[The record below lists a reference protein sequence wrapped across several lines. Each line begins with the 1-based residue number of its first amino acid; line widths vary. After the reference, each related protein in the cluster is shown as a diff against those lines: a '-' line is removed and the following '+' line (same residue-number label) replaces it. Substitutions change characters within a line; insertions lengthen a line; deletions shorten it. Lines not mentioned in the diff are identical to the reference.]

1 MNALRRP
8 SLLLPLLAATAL
20 AACAA
25 DGSDDALPEPSTSAS
40 GSSGTVTLSTTV
52 VTDAPGSVST
62 TASTSSSP
70 VTSSPSEITGA
81 PMDHNDGPNASPTG
95 EACGEVSGREGK
107 RYLAIADKPGTD
119 CAAALAA
126 LQEYLDGMPYANNG
140 NAQIVQKGDVG
151 CAAPTYV
158 TSHQQNLVFGCSG
171 PFGGIR
177 VPVTY

>member
-52 VTDAPGSVST
+52 VTDAPGTVST
-62 TASTSSSP
+62 TASTTSPP
-70 VTSSPSEITGA
+70 VTASPSEISGS
-81 PMDHNDGPNASPTG
+81 PMGHNDGPKESQTG
-95 EACGEVSGREGK
+95 EVCGEVSGRDGQ
-107 RYLAIADKPGTD
+107 RHTALADKPGTD

-126 LQEYLDGMPYANNG
+126 LQSYFDGMPYSGHG
-140 NAQIVQKGDVG
+140 NAQIVEFGDVH
-151 CAAPTYV
+151 CSAPTYA
-158 TSHQQNLVFGCSG
+158 TSVEQNLSAGCSG